1 MSRRDGAA
9 RERRARPAFVDRRG
23 GQQRGRG
30 GRERAVE
37 QGKVGGRWSL
47 QGWPGA
53 VVVLG
58 LVVSHGARRS
68 PPQRTLA
75 RLLLRSSNC
84 PPRLVWLLV
93 PECSLSV
100 TITLESVSSAP
111 CLSPTATSSTERTHA
126 RYAARVLPPIAF
138 PDCPSARHRRRP
150 LLMNSQLPCVC
161 RHAFVLRHRVLSSH
175 SPSVPRATPSSLASI
190 TRCVHVVFADP
201 VPEGELW
208 VALFLWV
215 IHSARPL
222 CAIRRL
228 HALP

>member
-1 MSRRDGAA
+1 M
-9 RERRARPAFVDRRG
+9 ER
-23 GQQRGRG
+23 
-30 GRERAVE
+30 
-37 QGKVGGRWSL
+37 GKVGGRWSL

-161 RHAFVLRHRVLSSH
+161 RHAFVLRHRVLSCH

-215 IHSARPL
+215 IHSARLL